1 MERGMFGHN
10 QIFSIS
16 EINRI
21 YPDQWVAITV
31 EETDSDGFAV
41 RGQILSHNED
51 ERVVWTAVKLGDLE
65 DPVYVF
71 YTGRR
76 KAA

>member
-1 MERGMFGHN
+1 MFGHN
-10 QIFSIS
+10 PIVSIS
-16 EINRI
+16 EINII

-31 EETDSDGFAV
+31 EETDSDGFAL
-41 RGQILSHNED
+41 RGQVLSHNED
-51 ERVVWTAVKLGDLE
+51 ERVVWTAIKLGEAE

-71 YTGRR
+71 HTGRK